1 MGGEIEK
8 GEGGKGGKG
17 EGKGNNGENGE
28 GGKGGKGKGKGKGK
42 GSNENPE
49 LCCCE
54 AGGEGPGGEGPG
66 PVPEP
71 RGFCI
76 DEERVGAI
84 CIAGSNLEEKAKPA
98 WEVCADQCMG
108 YNKIVNQIQ
117 PFYGRSLAPLLEM
130 RKGKGKGKG
139 KGKPSKGGKG
149 KGKGAS
155 NCPAV
160 AVIIEEARQKYACDI
175 CYTTEMGWMDADMV
189 ADITRIERIS
199 YLSPMR
205 SQMLL
210 LAMIG

>member
-1 MGGEIEK
+1 MG
-8 GEGGKGGKG
+8 
-17 EGKGNNGENGE
+17 GKGNNGGEEPGEGTGNSGEIGERPECPEGQRPCRCEDLDRQGKGKGKGNNGGEEGTGNSGENGE

-42 GSNENPE
+42 GSNEIPE
-49 LCCCE
+49 LCCCP

-139 KGKPSKGGKG
+139 NGKPSKGGKG

-155 NCPAV
+155 
-160 AVIIEEARQKYACDI
+160 
-175 CYTTEMGWMDADMV
+175 
-189 ADITRIERIS
+189 
-199 YLSPMR
+199 
-205 SQMLL
+205 
-210 LAMIG
+210 